1 MLGPAAPAEVLV
13 RVACALVDAGR
24 HSSTVSAVPP
34 ATFVGRL
41 HDATAAQEGWV
52 VGVGPLGARVAA
64 RRDLLQPV
72 SLAGSPVEGALFL
85 PYLAPL
91 ITAVTDAG
99 VGFGDRVVISG
110 EGLLGRLAA
119 HVVSLHTGASP
130 RVLTPD
136 ESAALAASGPGTV
149 DRTTD
154 RERARDTDVLI
165 ETTAEPQ
172 LWPSLLS
179 LVRRTGRVVL
189 VIPPGPYVHPFD
201 FYRTIHKGSLTML
214 VRRVPA
220 VHAAAR
226 DADRFLLHLLGSGLI
241 EVAGLVEE
249 AFPNSGDGT
258 AHAHTGTT
266 GGGVIYRFEQ

>member
-1 MLGPAAPAEVLV
+1 MPGPDAPAEVLV
-13 RVACALVDAGR
+13 QVACALVDAGR
-24 HSSTVSAVPP
+24 PSSTVSAVQS

-41 HDATAAQEGWV
+41 HDATAAGESWV
-52 VGVGPLGARVAA
+52 VGVGTLGARVAA

-72 SLAGSPVEGALFL
+72 SLAGSPIEGALFF

-91 ITAVTDAG
+91 ITAVTDAC

-110 EGLLGRLAA
+110 EGLLGQLAA
-119 HVVSLHTGASP
+119 HVASLHTGASP
-130 RVLTPD
+130 RVITRD
-136 ESAALAASGPGTV
+136 ESASLAPSRPGTV

-154 RERARDTDVLI
+154 RERARDADVLI

-201 FYRTIHKGSLTML
+201 FYRTIHKASLTML

-220 VHAAAR
+220 VHAVAR
-226 DADRFLLHLLGSGLI
+226 DADRFLLHLLGNGLI
-241 EVAGLVEE
+241 EAAGLVEE
-249 AFPNSGDGT
+249 AFPNSADGT
-258 AHAHTGTT
+258 ARARNSTT
-266 GGGVIYRFEQ
+266 AGGVIYRFDQ